1 MNVKIVTKRLQFIF
15 GEIKNVQSSE
25 SPSEFLRKG
34 QTLSSARLKAGLQ
47 KQIVCRLVFCH
58 VGSLINQFIACE

>member
-25 SPSEFLRKG
+25 SPSEFLRNTKA
-34 QTLSSARLKAGLQ
+34 QPASFTSDVSSFRTVVQVIL
-47 KQIVCRLVFCH
+47 
-58 VGSLINQFIACE
+58 